1 MWAGKI
7 LVRSLNIHCNQRH
20 TVSPQA
26 RIELKEPRERS
37 AKEPTMNQHK
47 TTCKIRS
54 SICLC
59 EVPSLLLPPHQAGLI
74 YQRAILEAPFFF
86 FQFSISPFA
95 QSRRHC
101 MKPHTATHFP
111 SLSQFIPN
119 TFLPLI
125 LVPAKT
131 KSGWSMCSSIR
142 LLFCTGVQLINNGV
156 TVSGGQQRDSAV
168 HIHVSILLH
177 TPLQFNVP

>member
-1 MWAGKI
+1 M
-7 LVRSLNIHCNQRH
+7 NIHCNQRH

-86 FQFSISPFA
+86 SVQYFSICSIQEALHETSHSNSFSFFVTIYSKYLSPSNFSTCKN
-95 QSRRHC
+95 Q
-101 MKPHTATHFP
+101 
-111 SLSQFIPN
+111 
-119 TFLPLI
+119 
-125 LVPAKT
+125 
-131 KSGWSMCSSIR
+131 IR
-142 LLFCTGVQLINNGV
+142 L
-156 TVSGGQQRDSAV
+156 
-168 HIHVSILLH
+168 IHV
-177 TPLQFNVP
+177 FKY